1 MAIYERMTLKPR
13 AGALPEYNRQTENYV
28 PGQGVSARVDDS
40 AARIAGAGRE
50 CEERGLPRRGKCG
63 LGRHREPGQSV
74 AEVRERGQYGG
85 DIYQGEAFAQ
95 RHERH
100 AELGL
105 EPGEG
110 GGEGASFVCRVCG

>member
-50 CEERGLPRRGKCG
+50 CEKRGLPWRGKCG
-63 LGRHREPGQSV
+63 PGRHRELGQSV
-74 AEVRERGQYGG
+74 AEVREQGGYG
-85 DIYQGEAFAQ
+85 DIYQGAAFAQ
-95 RHERH
+95 QHERH

-110 GGEGASFVCRVCG
+110 GGEGG